1 LRALEGLNPAQREA
15 VQTTQGPLLIV
26 AGPGSGKT
34 RVIVH
39 RIAYLIEEEGV
50 SPSQIAAVT
59 FTNKAAREMRERVEH
74 LLGPRGRGL
83 TVGTFHRTCA
93 EILRRDGMAVGV
105 DPRFVIYD
113 DGDQVALI
121 RGLLRE
127 DGIDEKR
134 VAPRAILSQI
144 SRAKAEL
151 VDPLAYARRAEGR
164 WPEMVAGYY
173 RRYEDLLERNRAL
186 DFDDLL
192 VRVVDLF
199 REASDVLDRYQERYR
214 YLMVDE
220 FQDTNVAQYAIVRLL
235 GSRYRNV
242 CAVGDVDQAIYSW
255 RAADPRNVFQ
265 FERDF
270 PELKVVLLEQ
280 NYRSTPSILELADA
294 VIRHAPGRRD
304 KRLWTEN
311 PAGDAPVLFRAYDE
325 AHEAQWVIQEIERL
339 RRAGAASYGDCAVL
353 YRTNTQSR
361 PFEDALVRHDV
372 PYRLVGGT
380 RFYERKEIKDVLAYL
395 RLVLN
400 PDDDLSLERVIK
412 ETRRGLGDKS
422 LQDLKR
428 WAARQE
434 ISIFKAMRLAGAG
447 EAGADGSPNPLGAR
461 ARRACAEFVALVDD
475 LGQDREERTLSLLLD
490 DLLDRSGYAA
500 HLRDGTDEGEERWAN
515 VQELRTKAAGYEDVD
530 AAVALEDFLADIS
543 LVQDVDSLEVGN
555 DAVTLITLHAAKG
568 LEFPHVF
575 LVGLEEGLFP
585 HARSLEDPG
594 QMEEERRLFFV
605 GVTRAMRGLYLTH
618 ASSRLLYG
626 RSQTNA
632 PSQFLMTVLPFLHM
646 PGPPGN
652 RVGDPPP
659 AVPRPRE
666 PAWPPATERAGPWPT
681 EPPVRVLSRP
691 AATPEAAIT
700 RPSPDPTSGP
710 TYRPGDRVRHA
721 KFGDGI
727 VVASELRRGDEEV
740 TVAFEGQGVRK
751 LSLAYATLERR

>member
-15 VQTTQGPLLIV
+15 VQATQGPLLIV

-39 RIAYLIEEEGV
+39 RIAYLIEEEDV
-50 SPSQIAAVT
+50 APSQIMAVT
-59 FTNKAAREMRERVEH
+59 FTNKAAREMRDRVEQ
-74 LLGPRGRGL
+74 LLGPRARGV

-93 EILRRDGMAVGV
+93 AILRQDGLAVGV

-113 DGDQVALI
+113 DGDQVSLI

-151 VDPLAYARRAEGR
+151 IDPLAYARRADGR

-173 RRYEDLLERNRAL
+173 RRYQDLLELNRAL

-192 VRVVDLF
+192 VRVVELF
-199 REASDVLDRYQERYR
+199 RDAPDVLDRYQERYR
-214 YLMVDE
+214 YLLVDE

-235 GSRYRNV
+235 GARYRNV

-265 FERDF
+265 FEHDF
-270 PELKVVLLEQ
+270 PELKIVLLEQ
-280 NYRSTPSILELADA
+280 NYRSTPSILEIADA

-311 PAGDAPVLFRAYDE
+311 PQGDTPVLFRAYDE
-325 AHEAQWVIQEIERL
+325 SHEAQWVIQEIERL
-339 RRAGAASYGDCAVL
+339 RRAGLASYGDCAVL

-400 PDDDLSLERVIK
+400 PDDSLSLKRVVN
-412 ETRRGLGDKS
+412 EPRRGLGDKS
-422 LQDLKR
+422 LLELER
-428 WAARQE
+428 WAMRQR
-434 ISIFKAMRLAGAG
+434 ISVFEAMRRAGSG
-447 EAGADGSPNPLGAR
+447 EPGEDGSPNPLAAR
-461 ARRACAEFVALVDD
+461 ARRACADFATLVDD
-475 LGQDREERTLSLLLD
+475 LRHDREERTLAALLD
-490 DLLDRSGYAA
+490 ELLDRSGYAA
-500 HLRDGTDEGEERWAN
+500 YLRDGTEEGEERWAN
-515 VQELRTKAAGYEDVD
+515 VQELRGKAAGYEDVD
-530 AAVALEDFLADIS
+530 ASVALDDFLAEIS

-568 LEFPHVF
+568 LEFPYVF

-585 HARSLEDPG
+585 HARSVEDPG

-618 ASSRLLYG
+618 ASTRQLYG
-626 RSQTNA
+626 RFLNNG
-632 PSQFLMTVLPFLHM
+632 PSQFLVSVLPLLEM
-646 PGPPGN
+646 PGASAG
-652 RVGDPPP
+652 RYDPLPV
-659 AVPRPRE
+659 APRARD
-666 PAWPPATERAGPWPT
+666 PAWSTSGAGATRRPQEQ
-681 EPPVRVLSRP
+681 PVRVLPHPTP
-691 AATPEAAIT
+691 ASEAAAQP
-700 RPSPDPTSGP
+700 RPSSGP
-710 TYRPGDRVRHA
+710 AYRPGDRVRHA

-727 VVASELRRGDEEV
+727 VVVSEMRGGDEEV

-751 LSLAYATLERR
+751 LSMAYATLERR